1 MATINEIKLTKS
13 QDVLYTTWLSE
24 FRRLLDM
31 VTQVMNEALSARM
44 KVLAQ
49 ESGIDLDSE
58 EWRWEAASKSFR
70 KIAAPPFVHP
80 EEIKDA
86 EIVEMPEVK

>member
-1 MATINEIKLTKS
+1 MDEIKLTKS
-13 QDVLYTTWLSE
+13 QDVLYTTWLQE

-31 VTQVMNEALSARM
+31 ITQVMNEALSARM

-49 ESGIDLDSE
+49 ESGIDMDSE
-58 EWRWEAASKSFR
+58 EWRWDATSKSFR
-70 KIAAPPFVHP
+70 RIVTAPAGNT